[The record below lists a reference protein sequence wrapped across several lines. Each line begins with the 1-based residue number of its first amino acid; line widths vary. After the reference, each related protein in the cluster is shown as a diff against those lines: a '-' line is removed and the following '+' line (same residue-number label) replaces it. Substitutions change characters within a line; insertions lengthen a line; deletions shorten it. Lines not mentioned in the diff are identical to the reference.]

1 MANNPPSMKP
11 LVAFVATARLGS
23 MTAAADA
30 ERTTQPAISQR
41 IRALEEHLGL
51 LLFDRHG
58 GRLRLT
64 AQGEHFY
71 REVAPSLDALRDT
84 CERFMH
90 HGQGPVPS
98 VVIAADS
105 GFTHLWL
112 LPRLPALKRAFP
124 GFSVKLM
131 PIDRADDPE
140 RLAADITIRF
150 GPHVPQSEERMV
162 AREAVFPVCSHEYA
176 RQHGLS
182 GTLDATDLAPLALL
196 HQDIK
201 NPRWL
206 DWAQWCRHAGIA
218 LAPGEEAG
226 EDIFAYHN
234 YALLLNAALAHQGVA
249 LGWSNLVEEYLIT
262 GQLVA
267 LGPQVTR
274 EAYGYWLSV
283 KHHRSAVI
291 EPIRD
296 WLLDAVHRGE
306 GLPADGPKPLR

>member
-1 MANNPPSMKP
+1 MKS
-11 LVAFVATARLGS
+11 LIAFVTTARLGS

-30 ERTTQPAISQR
+30 ERTTQPTISQR
-41 IRALEEHLGL
+41 IRVLEEHLGL
-51 LLFDRHG
+51 PLFDRRG
-58 GRLRLT
+58 GRLSLT
-64 AQGEHFY
+64 TQGEHFY
-71 REVAPSLDALRDT
+71 WEIASSLDTLRDA
-84 CERFMH
+84 CDRFKR
-90 HGQGPVPS
+90 HGQGPAPS
-98 VVIAADS
+98 VVIAADA

-124 GFSVKLM
+124 GFNVRLM

-150 GPHVPQSEERMV
+150 GPHAPQEEEERLV

-176 RQHGLS
+176 RQHDVS
-182 GTLDATDLAPLALL
+182 GTLTSSELARLSLL
-196 HQDIK
+196 HQDIR

-206 DWAQWCRHAGIA
+206 DWAQWCRHAGLT
-218 LAPGEEAG
+218 LAPD
-226 EDIFAYHN
+226 EDIFTYHN
-234 YALLLNAALAHQGVA
+234 YALLLNAALAHRGVA
-249 LGWSNLVEEYLIT
+249 LGWSNLVEEYLVT

-274 EAYGYWLSV
+274 ESYGYWLSV

-296 WLLDAVHRGE
+296 WLLDAVHRRE
-306 GLPADGPKPLR
+306 GLPTEAAGPLR